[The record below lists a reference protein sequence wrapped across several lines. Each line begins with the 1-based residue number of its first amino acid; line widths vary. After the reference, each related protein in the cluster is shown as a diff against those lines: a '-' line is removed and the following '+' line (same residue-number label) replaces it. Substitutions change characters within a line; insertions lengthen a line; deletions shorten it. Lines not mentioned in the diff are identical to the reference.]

1 VVGRSRKRGSRLK
14 HLRIAFAED
23 PRTRE
28 WAADDNDLDQVRDAL
43 DIGD

>member
-1 VVGRSRKRGSRLK
+1 MGHREDALE

-28 WAADDNDLDQVRDAL
+28 WAAGDADLEAIRDDPGLP
-43 DIGD
+43 